1 MNAMLILVQA
11 VAQNIALLCCALY
24 TGAAV
29 YVCLVE
35 HPAMTEG
42 GKTLADAFVVVAHP
56 RTTIFHA
63 AFGIAGALA
72 GMLAGVASGRLAW
85 LSGALL
91 LAAAAAAHV
100 AVVMPFTQRCL
111 DAGASG
117 MPAPFPTLARLHAGL
132 ALAGLAPLF
141 LFIQNAGL

>member
-1 MNAMLILVQA
+1 MIYLLLVQA

-42 GKTLADAFVVVAHP
+42 GKKLADAFVVVSHP

-72 GMLAGVASGRLAW
+72 GVLAGVASGRLAW
-85 LSGALL
+85 LTGGVV
-91 LAAAAAAHV
+91 LAAAAAVHV
-100 AVVMPFTQRCL
+100 GVVMPFTQRGL
-111 DAGASG
+111 EAGASG
-117 MPAPFPTLARLHAGL
+117 EPAPLPTLARLHAGL
-132 ALAGLAPLF
+132 ALAGLVPLS

>member
-42 GKTLADAFVVVAHP
+42 GKKLADAFVVVAHP

-63 AFGIAGALA
+63 AFGIVGALA
-72 GMLAGVASGRLAW
+72 GMLAGLASGRLAW
-85 LSGALL
+85 LNG
-91 LAAAAAAHV
+91 
-100 AVVMPFTQRCL
+100 
-111 DAGASG
+111 
-117 MPAPFPTLARLHAGL
+117 ARLPSQASRRSFFSSRTPGCRENRKIGRAAGVVQW
-132 ALAGLAPLF
+132 
-141 LFIQNAGL
+141 QNISFPS